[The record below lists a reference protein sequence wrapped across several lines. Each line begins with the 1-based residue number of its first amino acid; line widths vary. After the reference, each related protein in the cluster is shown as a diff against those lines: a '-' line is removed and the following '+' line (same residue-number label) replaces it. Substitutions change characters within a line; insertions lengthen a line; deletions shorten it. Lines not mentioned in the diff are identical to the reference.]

1 MNTQTLAGIAAL
13 IRADPTVDTREG
25 ARLLAFLRQG
35 GSPTTQQV
43 VTSPQRVIQRA
54 EAARLLDRSLRY
66 VDGIAR
72 RGLVRRVKMPG
83 QKRAMGVRADD
94 LNALIESST
103 VHVGAAQ
110 NTEGPKLPT

>member
-13 IRADPTVDTREG
+13 IRADPTVDTRERT
-25 ARLLAFLRQG
+25 RLLALLRQG
-35 GSPTTQQV
+35 GVPSVQQAAASPR
-43 VTSPQRVIQRA
+43 RVIQRA

-83 QKRAMGVRADD
+83 HKRAMGVRADD
-94 LNALIESST
+94 LSTLIEAST
-103 VHVGAAQ
+103 VRVDSAQ
-110 NTEGPKLPT
+110 NAEGTKLPN